1 MKFLCLVYHDERN
14 LDAMSPADWDILVR
28 DHLAYDEELRQG
40 GHFILGQ
47 ALGPVRTA
55 ATVRVRSGRTSVT
68 DGPFAE
74 TREQLGGVIL
84 IEARDFD
91 EAVRL
96 AADIPSARV
105 GTIEVRPALELE
117 HDPTRPQY
125 RLVAEPSAQAVG
137 SSSNP
142 PPPEPQ

>member
-1 MKFLCLVYHDERN
+1 MKFLCLVYHEEKN
-14 LDAMSPADWDILVR
+14 LDAMSRADWDALVR

-40 GHFILGQ
+40 GHFLLGQ

-55 ATVRVRSGRTSVT
+55 ATVRVRNSRTTVT

-74 TREQLGGVIL
+74 TREQLGGIIL
-84 IEARDFD
+84 IEARDLD

-96 AADIPSARV
+96 ATDIPSARL

-117 HDPTRPQY
+117 PAPTKPAY
-125 RLVAEPSAQAVG
+125 RLETR
-137 SSSNP
+137 
-142 PPPEPQ
+142 